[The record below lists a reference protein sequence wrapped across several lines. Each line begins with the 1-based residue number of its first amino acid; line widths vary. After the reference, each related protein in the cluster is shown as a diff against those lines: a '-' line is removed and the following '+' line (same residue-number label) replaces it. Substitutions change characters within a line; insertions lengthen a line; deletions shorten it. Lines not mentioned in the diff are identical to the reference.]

1 MKITIATITAIHTTM
16 TIQKISSKSQSIC
29 GPKVEMSC
37 GKYMCSSIEASP
49 LRNQRADR
57 ERALAA
63 PVRAA
68 DATFP
73 RLPIHGLDAI
83 MPVRVMIS
91 EMKNPCLPPQPALN
105 QPRHDAHI
113 SPTISSISGHA
124 DYRMHTGEN
133 RSALRDWRRQ
143 IFGLQG

>member
-1 MKITIATITAIHTTM
+1 
-16 TIQKISSKSQSIC
+16 
-29 GPKVEMSC
+29 
-37 GKYMCSSIEASP
+37 MCSSIEASP
-49 LRNQRADR
+49 LRNQRANE

-63 PVRAA
+63 PIKAA

-83 MPVRVMIS
+83 MPVRVLIS
-91 EMKNPCLPPQPALN
+91 EMKNPCLPPQAPLN

-113 SPTISSISGHA
+113 SPTISSISGQA
-124 DYRMHTGEN
+124 AQRIRTGRN
-133 RSALRDWRRQ
+133 WTAIRDWRRQ